1 MFKKMLREQLKLY
14 LVTDR
19 KLARDRNFD
28 EIILEAVRGGVTIV
42 QLREKNLDARR
53 YLEKA
58 LNLKN
63 RLDECKVPFIIND
76 RVDVAFAAGAIGV
89 NVGQSVLPITHAR
102 RILGKNKIIGLS
114 TNTVKQAIEAEKLG
128 ADYIAISP
136 VFSTPTKTDIDPPVG
151 IEGIPR
157 FKKVVKIPIIGI
169 GGINKNNARAVIRA
183 GCDGIAVVSAI
194 MASENPKEAAAELIR
209 EIEKGFND

>member
-76 RVDVAFAAGAIGV
+76 RVDVAFASGASGV
-89 NVGQSVLPITHAR
+89 HVGQSDLPITHAR